1 MTTTQENARPL
12 PLIGQ
17 SVGQAQATLT
27 RLLDGILAE
36 SGTSHQTWLGL
47 QRLNAL
53 GGQPSRGAYER
64 DLSAWLQLDGQEAAR
79 LAGDLI
85 AAGLAETGPSGTG
98 PAGTGG
104 TETGLAEAGLA
115 ETGGDAIRMTD
126 AGRKLRQDVLAT
138 SAQVTGPVLAAVDRG
153 DLEVTIRTLDEITRR
168 VRETFGTEGS

>member
-1 MTTTQENARPL
+1 MTTTQENTRPL

-53 GGQPSRGAYER
+53 GGQPGRDAYER
-64 DLSAWLQLDGQEAAR
+64 DLSNWLHLDGQEAAR

-85 AAGLAETGPSGTG
+85 AAGLAATV

-104 TETGLAEAGLA
+104 AHGTGGADG
-115 ETGGDAIRMTD
+115 TGGDAIRMTD
-126 AGRKLRQDVLAT
+126 AGRKLRQDVLTT
-138 SAQVTGPVLAAVDRG
+138 SAQVTGPVRAAVDRG
-153 DLEVTIRTLDEITRR
+153 DLEITIRTLDEITRR

>member
-17 SVGQAQATLT
+17 SVGQAQAILT

-36 SGTSHQTWLGL
+36 SGTSHQAWLGL

-53 GGQPSRGAYER
+53 GGQPGREAYER
-64 DLSAWLQLDGQEAAR
+64 DLSNWLQLDGQQAAR
-79 LAGDLI
+79 LAGDLV
-85 AAGLAETGPSGTG
+85 AAGLAETGP
-98 PAGTGG
+98 AGAGG
-104 TETGLAEAGLA
+104 
-115 ETGGDAIRMTD
+115 TGGDAIRMTD
-126 AGRKLRQDVLAT
+126 AGRKLRQDVLAK

-168 VRETFGTEGS
+168 VRATFGTEGS